1 MSSINKKKYVLIGC
15 YVIILT
21 FAVLLCFFF
30 FISRSNADIRMI
42 PEILYSTRYKSEFI
56 SVKSITSQ
64 QLYEYFRESLFQ
76 YLPLLIATIC
86 FIILVLSCILLFGIK
101 LLDKKQEHKIAQDLL
116 HVGDEEIQSIEETFP
131 QEYEHIN
138 QKLSA
143 YDEDQRRLHSY
154 IAHEQKNLIMLIKGK
169 INSGYDISNDMDEMS
184 RSIDDI
190 LALSAHKNSQK
201 SICDLALIAAEE
213 YDSYHAIYDQLY
225 FDFDEEANYTIL
237 GREQWLKRALDN
249 LIENAIKYGNQKE
262 IHIYLKQ
269 KYHSVL
275 VYVQDHG
282 KGISE
287 KEQDRIFDYAYRI
300 HPQNLDG
307 YGIGLSLVSHVCD
320 LCDGFIRVK
329 SEVNKGSTFILSF
342 PSIKN

>member
-1 MSSINKKKYVLIGC
+1 MSSINKKKYMLIAC

-21 FAVLLCFFF
+21 FAILLCFFF
-30 FISRSNADIRMI
+30 FFSKSNADINSI
-42 PEILYSTRYKSEFI
+42 PQVLYSAKYNSEII
-56 SVKSITSQ
+56 SMNSISSQ
-64 QLYEYFRESLFQ
+64 QLYEYFRTSLFQ

-86 FIILVLSCILLFGIK
+86 FIILILSCILLCFIK
-101 LLDKKQEHKIAQDLL
+101 HLDKKQEQKIAQDLL
-116 HVGDEEIQSIEETFP
+116 HVGEEEVDRMEEAFP
-131 QEYEHIN
+131 SEYARIN

-169 INSGYDISNDMDEMS
+169 ISSGYDISKDMDAMS
-184 RSIDDI
+184 HSIDDI

-201 SICDLALIAAEE
+201 SICNLVLIAAEE

-262 IHIYLKQ
+262 INIYLKQ

-275 VYVQDHG
+275 IYVEDHG

-287 KEQDRIFDYAYRI
+287 EEQERIFDYAYRI
-300 HPQNLDG
+300 HPQKLDG

-320 LCDGFIRVK
+320 LCDGFIRVI
-329 SEVNKGSTFILSF
+329 SEVDKGSTFILSF
-342 PSIKN
+342 PSISD